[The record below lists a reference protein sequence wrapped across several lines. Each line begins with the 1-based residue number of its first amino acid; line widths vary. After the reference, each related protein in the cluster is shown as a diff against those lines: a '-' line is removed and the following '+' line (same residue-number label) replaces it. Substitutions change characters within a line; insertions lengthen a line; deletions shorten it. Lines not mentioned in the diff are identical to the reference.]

1 MFPTDKTG
9 DVLQGPRPVQSVH
22 RDEVRKHGRLQ
33 LPHVLLHARRFIL
46 ENTYSFTPLEKFI
59 GLFIIYWKIIWIKLN
74 TMTLLHNTHRIL
86 DQRKRFQTQKVH
98 FEQAGTFYYGVVK
111 LGAKHVRVFGQG
123 HRNKIGNVRWG
134 YNYPTSMDPCIP
146 NGSFQHLRLIDGPGK
161 VIIAFGDPDQLI
173 GFFYTFRTVL

>member
-33 LPHVLLHARRFIL
+33 LPHVLLHPRRFIL
-46 ENTYSFTPLEKFI
+46 ENAYSFTPLEKFI
-59 GLFIIYWKIIWIKLN
+59 CLFIIYWKIIWIKLN

-86 DQRKRFQTQKVH
+86 HQRKRFQTQKVH
-98 FEQAGTFYYGVVK
+98 FEQASTFYYGVVK

-123 HRNKIGNVRWG
+123 HRDKIGNVRWG
-134 YNYPTSMDPCIP
+134 YNHPTSMDSRIP
-146 NGSFQHLRLIDGPGK
+146 DRSLQYLCLVDGFGE
-161 VIIAFGDPDQLI
+161 VIISFRNPD
-173 GFFYTFRTVL
+173 